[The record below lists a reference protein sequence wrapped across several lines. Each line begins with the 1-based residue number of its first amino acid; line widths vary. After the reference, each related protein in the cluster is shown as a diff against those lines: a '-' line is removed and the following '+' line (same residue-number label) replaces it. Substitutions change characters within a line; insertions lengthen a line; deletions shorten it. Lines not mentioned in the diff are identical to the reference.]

1 MSLFFKKQSYK
12 TYPLEMLVKL
22 AQEDDIQA
30 VEELIKREQKNIYA
44 TLYYLNNSTEDV
56 LDYTQEILFKMIK
69 NLKNLKKPNAF
80 KSWLNQIVMRFYYD
94 TIRKKI
100 RRPQTMP
107 VEKCNV
113 EEKSFVDKNKK
124 PDECTLYKELDDVI
138 TQAVKQLPEQLK
150 IATVLREFQGL
161 TYDEIA
167 TVTGANIGT
176 VKSRISRAR
185 NKLQESLKEYIN

>member
-22 AQEDDIQA
+22 AQDDDIQA

-44 TLYYLNNSTEDV
+44 TLYYLNNSTEDI
-56 LDYTQEILFKMIK
+56 LDYTQEILFKMVK
-69 NLKNLKKPNAF
+69 NLKNLKNQNAF
-80 KSWLNQIVMRFYYD
+80 KSWLNQIIMRFYYD
-94 TIRKKI
+94 TIRKKV
-100 RRPQTMP
+100 RRPQTLT
-107 VEKCNV
+107 VEKCDM

-138 TQAVKQLPEQLK
+138 TQAIKRLPEQLK

-161 TYDEIA
+161 TYEEIA
-167 TVTGANIGT
+167 TATGTNVGT

-185 NKLQESLKEYIN
+185 NKLQESLKEYIK

>member
-22 AQEDDIQA
+22 AKEDDIQA

-113 EEKSFVDKNKK
+113 
-124 PDECTLYKELDDVI
+124 DDC
-138 TQAVKQLPEQLK
+138 L
-150 IATVLREFQGL
+150 VLR
-161 TYDEIA
+161 I
-167 TVTGANIGT
+167 
-176 VKSRISRAR
+176 R
-185 NKLQESLKEYIN
+185 SL